1 MNFLCYIRRSMRP
14 RAFSVEDKA
23 VEYPE
28 TVSEMWEPGLQVGG
42 LRIKKVNGTEYDAG
56 VFRVGIL

>member
-1 MNFLCYIRRSMRP
+1 MRP